1 MRALHAIFRFASI
14 LGALLCTCAVV
25 SAQDPAL
32 IEAGEQVYDENCAP
46 CHGEKLRNTG
56 TTFDL
61 RKFRADD
68 RPRFNKFVLEGK
80 GQMPAWQGTLS
91 DKDIDALWA
100 YVRAHAFD
108 K

>member
-1 MRALHAIFRFASI
+1 MRALHAVFRFAGI
-14 LGALLCTCAVV
+14 LGALMCLGALA
-25 SAQDPAL
+25 SAQDQAL
-32 IEAGEQVYDENCAP
+32 IDAGEQLYDENCAQ

-61 RKFRADD
+61 RKFRAED

-80 GQMPAWQGTLS
+80 GQMPEWQGTLS

>member
-1 MRALHAIFRFASI
+1 MTASCPVIRAQEPVA
-14 LGALLCTCAVV
+14 
-25 SAQDPAL
+25 
-32 IEAGEQVYDENCAP
+32 AGEEIYAENCAP

-61 RKFRADD
+61 RKFRAED
-68 RPRFNKFVLEGK
+68 RQRFVKVVLEGK

-91 DKDIDALWA
+91 DTEIDSLWA
-100 YVRAHAFD
+100 YVRAHAFE